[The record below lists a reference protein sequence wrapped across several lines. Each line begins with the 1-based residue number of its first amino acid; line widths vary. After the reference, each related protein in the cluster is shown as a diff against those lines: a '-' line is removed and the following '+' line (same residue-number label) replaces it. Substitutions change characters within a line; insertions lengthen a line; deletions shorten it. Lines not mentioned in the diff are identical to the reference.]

1 MSEATQEYLF
11 GPSEHTDPGFQGT
24 LDYIRYRYM

>member
-1 MSEATQEYLF
+1 MSEATQEYIF
-11 GPSEHTDPGFQGT
+11 GPSEHTDPGFRGT